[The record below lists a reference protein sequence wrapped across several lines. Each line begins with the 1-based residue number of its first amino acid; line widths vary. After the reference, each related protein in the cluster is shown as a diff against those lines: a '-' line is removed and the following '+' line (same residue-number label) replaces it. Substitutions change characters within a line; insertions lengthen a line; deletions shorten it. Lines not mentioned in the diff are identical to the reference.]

1 MLWTTIMISK
11 KSTTFCNGVN
21 KQVPE
26 VWPLFAE
33 TGKARY
39 KSLTKFW
46 LFNWPLKRRLAPD
59 RFRYLDLVFGWR
71 IIHRILLDQLRSII
85 LRVSNDFPKTWPR
98 SESDFCSHLILTLPG
113 RNISEKNEI
122 LGDKVP
128 KSHVPLYFLYL
139 DIIHANTRSKHYS
152 KVFIG
157 WYCSCWQHRN

>member
-1 MLWTTIMISK
+1 MKNYSSYLFRSTKEYYLESK
-11 KSTTFCNGVN
+11 
-21 KQVPE
+21 
-26 VWPLFAE
+26 
-33 TGKARY
+33 
-39 KSLTKFW
+39 
-46 LFNWPLKRRLAPD
+46 
-59 RFRYLDLVFGWR
+59 
-71 IIHRILLDQLRSII
+71 
-85 LRVSNDFPKTWPR
+85 DFPKTWPR

-157 WYCSCWQHRN
+157 